1 MKPNRCLIVL
11 FTGVVCVLAAHAQ
24 LPNDN
29 SDLRSIVAAYQ
40 TADDPDGISSLNSL
54 AAVTNGVYVSMA
66 QQVNL
71 YALPD
76 SANLPPTCT
85 FATNFSKGMAVDS
98 VGRLWVTNT
107 GSHQVTTYRKGTC
120 HRTKLT
126 LNEPNG
132 VPFDVAISRNDTV
145 YVADIVDS
153 AGNHGVVSVY
163 KKGATTPSSTLTDDG
178 MTTARA
184 VAIDKLG
191 NVFVSCVKERQSACI
206 IEFANGQMPGKY
218 LDVQVGIAAGL
229 EFDTQ
234 QNLLVDDPGARE
246 IKSFAP
252 PYEGTRTTAFPLR
265 GSSDFG
271 KLDAANQN
279 FYASNFS
286 QGRVDVFSYPSGT
299 YEYSISNGLVQSNAV
314 IGIAVDPGSK

>member
-24 LPNDN
+24 
-29 SDLRSIVAAYQ
+29 DL
-40 TADDPDGISSLNSL
+40 DGISSLNSV
-54 AAVTNGVYVSMA
+54 AALTNGVYVSMA

-76 SANLPPTCT
+76 STNLPPTCT

-107 GSHQVTTYRKGTC
+107 GSRQVTTYRKGTC
-120 HRTKLT
+120 HRTALT

-132 VPFDVAISRNDTV
+132 VPFDVAISRNGTV

-252 PYEGTRTTAFPLR
+252 PYQGARTTAFPLR

-299 YEYSISNGLVQSNAV
+299 YEYSISNGLIQSNAV

>member
-1 MKPNRCLIVL
+1 MKPNLFLIAL
-11 FTGVVCVLAAHAQ
+11 FTGVACVLGAHAQ
-24 LPNDN
+24 LSYDN
-29 SDLRSIVAAYQ
+29 SDSPGAVGAYQ
-40 TADDPDGISSLNSL
+40 TPDDLGGTSSPNSL
-54 AAVTNGVYVSMA
+54 TAVANGVYVSMA

-71 YALPD
+71 YALPH
-76 SANLPPTCT
+76 STNLPPTCT
-85 FATNFSKGMAVDS
+85 FATNFSKGMAVDT

-107 GSHQVTTYRKGTC
+107 GSRQVTTYRKGTC

-132 VPFDVAISRNDTV
+132 VPFDVAISRNGTV

-163 KKGATTPSSTLTDDG
+163 KKGTTTPSSTLTDEK

-184 VAIDKLG
+184 IAVDRSG
-191 NVFVSCVKERQSACI
+191 NVFVSCVRERRNACI

-229 EFDTQ
+229 EIDTQ

-252 PYEGTRTTAFPLR
+252 PYQGVRTTAFPLR

-271 KLDAANQN
+271 KLDAANKN

-286 QGRVDVFSYPSGT
+286 QGRVDVFSYPSGA
-299 YEYSISNGLVQSNAV
+299 YEYSITNGLVQPNAV
-314 IGIAVDPGSK
+314 IGIAVDPASK